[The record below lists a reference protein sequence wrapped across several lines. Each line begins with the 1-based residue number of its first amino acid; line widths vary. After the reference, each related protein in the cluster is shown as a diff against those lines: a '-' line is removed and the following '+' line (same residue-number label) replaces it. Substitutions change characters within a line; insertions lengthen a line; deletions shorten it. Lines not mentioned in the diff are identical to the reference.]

1 VSLQRV
7 DLHVLAIVAQAT
19 MVFEFSLHGVEDLP
33 IPAGYF
39 VLICNEAEGLP
50 WRTGGNNQQTYGVTI
65 GRIQDVS
72 SVPDRPYMDFYLP
85 TNEYIPPEK
94 NTIDTIT
101 SGPCVGIT
109 EVVKTCHH
117 GRIDSANILDIAFM
131 LSVDFLEKATPAV
144 ALGISNVFICHYQF
158 LDNRV
163 KIIQHH
169 LPSFAPQPQGIIVS
183 RRIDTFPKRAWTW
196 IVLIQQHMRKAL
208 SKYGQSQ
215 GLYSRSHTTI
225 YFPQDIWIYLSTRFE
240 VQVQHRIL
248 MRSRKSYH
256 RLTDRLAVEAM
267 RLTTP
272 SEQYMFEREKDLDC
286 FRSVFGTTSTFGVR
300 CRGPK
305 VGNPPRTLQHND
317 MINAVLPL
325 GRNEQAASGI
335 KLSFNQ
341 QVELKISVYYEAYN
355 YTANA
360 AGCPCPVLLSTIKGA
375 GRIVL
380 QNESILQCKVVFND
394 PRNGFIME
402 IIKVTEDSVSAT
414 ILSPRDCHGQILTYH
429 DKVFVIERAKA
440 FNDL

>member
-1 VSLQRV
+1 
-7 DLHVLAIVAQAT
+7 
-19 MVFEFSLHGVEDLP
+19 
-33 IPAGYF
+33 
-39 VLICNEAEGLP
+39 
-50 WRTGGNNQQTYGVTI
+50 
-65 GRIQDVS
+65 
-72 SVPDRPYMDFYLP
+72 
-85 TNEYIPPEK
+85 
-94 NTIDTIT
+94 
-101 SGPCVGIT
+101 
-109 EVVKTCHH
+109 
-117 GRIDSANILDIAFM
+117 
-131 LSVDFLEKATPAV
+131 
-144 ALGISNVFICHYQF
+144 
-158 LDNRV
+158 
-163 KIIQHH
+163 
-169 LPSFAPQPQGIIVS
+169 
-183 RRIDTFPKRAWTW
+183 
-196 IVLIQQHMRKAL
+196 
-208 SKYGQSQ
+208 
-215 GLYSRSHTTI
+215 
-225 YFPQDIWIYLSTRFE
+225 
-240 VQVQHRIL
+240 
-248 MRSRKSYH
+248 
-256 RLTDRLAVEAM
+256 
-267 RLTTP
+267 
-272 SEQYMFEREKDLDC
+272 MFEREKDLDC

-380 QNESILQCKVVFND
+380 QNESILRCKVVFND

-414 ILSPRDCHGQILTYH
+414 ILSPRDHHGQILTYH